1 MEENREPR
9 REGAMETLRAID
21 QATARIDALIERAG
35 GPMVICKNVQESDA
49 VKRESRMLMLYDVA
63 DYRYDGDLLA
73 YPVVL
78 ADMIDRLEAALYNT
92 LNERD
97 QLKRDLHD
105 AVTYDWVLRPC
116 HFCAH
121 LEEPTNET
129 PCGTCLRH
137 KGKPGFEW
145 RGVPDKEE

>member
-1 MEENREPR
+1 MDPR

-49 VKRESRMLMLYDVA
+49 VKRESRMQMLYDVA

-78 ADMIDRLEAALYNT
+78 ADMIDRLEAALHNVI
-92 LNERD
+92 NERE
-97 QLKRDLHD
+97 QLIFDLKKIVDEHSICD
-105 AVTYDWVLRPC
+105 FCLHGTDNYDEEECLD
-116 HFCAH
+116 CANG
-121 LEEPTNET
+121 P
-129 PCGTCLRH
+129 
-137 KGKPGFEW
+137 GKWEW

>member
-1 MEENREPR
+1 MDPR

-21 QATARIDALIERAG
+21 QATERIDALIERAG

-49 VKRESRMLMLYDVA
+49 VKRESRMQMLYDVA

-78 ADMIDRLEAALYNT
+78 ADMIDRLEAALHNT

-97 QLKRDLHD
+97 QLLADLKKAMKNIDSCEYCMNENKRASECDGCSYEDDH
-105 AVTYDWVLRPC
+105 W
-116 HFCAH
+116 
-121 LEEPTNET
+121 
-129 PCGTCLRH
+129 
-137 KGKPGFEW
+137 EW
-145 RGVPDKEE
+145 RGVPEVKDNDA